1 MKNSLICCK
10 IVYTRIKKEMI
21 PMQDRIDAIL
31 KKDSYDVYD
40 MVEIVRILRSENG
53 CPWDKVQTHSS
64 IRNDMI
70 EEAYEVVEA
79 IDCDSVPM
87 MREELGDVML
97 QVVFHT
103 VIEEENGNFRL
114 DDVADELCKKLIVRH
129 PHVFGDVQ
137 ADTVDKVLT
146 NWDAIKKET
155 KGQETFTDTLESV
168 PKNFPPLMRAQKLGK
183 RAARAGIDFSSQEDI
198 YSALSQALDAI
209 KAAEKNGQDASG
221 SIGGLLMLCANLARR
236 LDVDAE
242 QALADCCKGLIVR
255 FRELE
260 EKGGE
265 LSGVSASELYPY

>member
-1 MKNSLICCK
+1 
-10 IVYTRIKKEMI
+10 MI

-114 DDVADELCKKLIVRH
+114 DDVAD
-129 PHVFGDVQ
+129 
-137 ADTVDKVLT
+137 
-146 NWDAIKKET
+146 
-155 KGQETFTDTLESV
+155 
-168 PKNFPPLMRAQKLGK
+168 
-183 RAARAGIDFSSQEDI
+183 
-198 YSALSQALDAI
+198 
-209 KAAEKNGQDASG
+209 
-221 SIGGLLMLCANLARR
+221 
-236 LDVDAE
+236 
-242 QALADCCKGLIVR
+242 
-255 FRELE
+255 
-260 EKGGE
+260 
-265 LSGVSASELYPY
+265 